1 MSSAEQAQGETP
13 RAYTSSIESPVDHP
27 PQRVVSLVPSLTEA
41 LFDLDLGERLIAIT
55 DYCIHPAD
63 RVQGLPRVGA
73 PYNPDL
79 GQIIDMQ
86 PDLVLMDE
94 EDNTWKDADS
104 LQAAGIPIWV
114 TEPRTVFDTLNVLWS
129 LMDIFDH
136 PVMIP
141 RVREIER
148 AYDYTLGASQ
158 AQTPT
163 RVFAPLGRS
172 PWWTFNAETY
182 AHDLLRVCG
191 AENVFGGKDER
202 YPGVTPD
209 EIVAA
214 QPEVVLLPG
223 GPLYP
228 FSDQEAD
235 MFQQLDLPPERI
247 IVIDRTL
254 LTFHGTRIA
263 YALRDLPGLFLKETE

>member
-1 MSSAEQAQGETP
+1 MSMGEQAQGETL

-63 RVQGLPRVGA
+63 RVQGLPRVG
-73 PYNPDL
+73 PTYNPDL
-79 GQIIDMQ
+79 AQIIEIQ

-94 EDNTWKDADS
+94 EDNTP
-104 LQAAGIPIWV
+104 QAADMLQDSGIPIWV
-114 TEPRTVFDTLNVLWS
+114 TGPRTVFDALNVLWS

-148 AYDYTLGASQ
+148 AYDYTLGAAH

-163 RVFAPLGRS
+163 RVFAALGRS
-172 PWWTFNAETY
+172 PWWTCSADTY
-182 AHDLLRVCG
+182 THDLLRVCG
-191 AENVFGGKDER
+191 AENVFAGKDER
-202 YPGVTPD
+202 YSGVTPD
-209 EIVAA
+209 EIIAA
-214 QPEVVLLPG
+214 QPEIVLLPG

-228 FSDQEAD
+228 FSDQEDD
-235 MFQQLDLPPERI
+235 MFRQLDLPPERI

-263 YALRDLPGLFLKETE
+263 YALRDLPVLFLKETE

>member
-1 MSSAEQAQGETP
+1 MLPAEEAREQSP

-27 PQRVVSLVPSLTEA
+27 PRRVVSLVPSLTEA

-63 RVQGLPRVGA
+63 RVQGLPRLG
-73 PYNPDL
+73 PTYNPDL
-79 GQIIDMQ
+79 ARIIDMQ

-94 EDNTWKDADS
+94 ADNTPQAAEA
-104 LQAAGIPIWV
+104 LQAAGIPIWM
-114 TEPRTVFDTLNVLWS
+114 TETRTVFDALNVLWN

-148 AYDYTLGASQ
+148 AYDYTLGAAR

-163 RVFAPLGRS
+163 RVFAPLGRD
-172 PWWTFNAETY
+172 PWWTFNAGTY
-182 AHDLLRVCG
+182 PHDLLRVCG
-191 AENVFGGKDER
+191 AENVFAGKEER
-202 YPGVTPD
+202 YPQVTPE
-209 EIVAA
+209 EIAAA
-214 QPEVVLLPG
+214 QPEIILLPG
-223 GPLYP
+223 APYP
-228 FSDQEAD
+228 FSGPDAGL
-235 MFQQLDLPPERI
+235 FDLPPERI
-247 IVIDRTL
+247 FVIDGTL
-254 LTFHGTRIA
+254 LTWHGTRAA